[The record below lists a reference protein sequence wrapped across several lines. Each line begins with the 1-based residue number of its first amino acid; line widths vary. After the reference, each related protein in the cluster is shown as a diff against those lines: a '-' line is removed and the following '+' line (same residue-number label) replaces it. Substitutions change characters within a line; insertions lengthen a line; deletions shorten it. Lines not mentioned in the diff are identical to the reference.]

1 MFKITI
7 LKKEDLI
14 LNSNLTG
21 QIILQAVL
29 IAMNAIFACAE
40 IAVISMSGNRLDKL
54 AGDGDKRALRLA
66 RLTNQPARFLATIQ
80 VAITL
85 SGFLGSAFAADNF
98 SDMLVTAIMKLNLPV
113 SEKTLDTISVV
124 LITIILSFFT
134 LVFGELVPKRLAMR
148 KSESIAL
155 AISGLVS
162 VISKLFAPIV
172 WLLTASTNSIL
183 RLLGIDPNAE
193 DEEITEDEIRMM
205 ANAGS
210 EKGVIDHEENE
221 IIQNLFEFDDM
232 HADEIATHRTELDV
246 LWTKDGIDKWHE
258 TITGSEHSYY
268 PICDKTIDNIIG
280 LLDARKY
287 FILKKPTKDIIMEKA
302 VVNAYAVPES
312 IRADILLQNMKKSHN
327 YFAVVT
333 DEFGGTY
340 GVITITDLL
349 EKLVGDLYQEDDE
362 FKRLP
367 SGEVIIMGKTDLDK
381 FEKKYNLKLSS
392 DSATVGGW
400 VTEQLGRLPQNGDSF
415 EYESLSITVSKTD
428 NKKVIEINVK

>member
-1 MFKITI
+1 MP
-7 LKKEDLI
+7 
-14 LNSNLTG
+14 N
-21 QIILQAVL
+21 
-29 IAMNAIFACAE
+29 
-40 IAVISMSGNRLDKL
+40 
-54 AGDGDKRALRLA
+54 
-66 RLTNQPARFLATIQ
+66 
-80 VAITL
+80 ITL
-85 SGFLGSAFAADNF
+85 A
-98 SDMLVTAIMKLNLPV
+98 
-113 SEKTLDTISVV
+113 TISVV
-124 LITIILSFFT
+124 IDYNNIIIFHT
-134 LVFGELVPKRLAMR
+134 CVFGELVPKRLAMR

-183 RLLGIDPNAE
+183 RLLGIEPE
-193 DEEITEDEIRMM
+193 CGGFEEITEDEIRMM

-246 LWTKDGIDKWHE
+246 LWTKDGPDKWHE

-280 LLDARKY
+280 SLRRQEVFY
-287 FILKKPTKDIIMEKA
+287 TEKPYKRYIIMEKA

>member
-1 MFKITI
+1 
-7 LKKEDLI
+7 
-14 LNSNLTG
+14 
-21 QIILQAVL
+21 
-29 IAMNAIFACAE
+29 
-40 IAVISMSGNRLDKL
+40 
-54 AGDGDKRALRLA
+54 
-66 RLTNQPARFLATIQ
+66 
-80 VAITL
+80 
-85 SGFLGSAFAADNF
+85 
-98 SDMLVTAIMKLNLPV
+98 
-113 SEKTLDTISVV
+113 
-124 LITIILSFFT
+124 
-134 LVFGELVPKRLAMR
+134 
-148 KSESIAL
+148 
-155 AISGLVS
+155 
-162 VISKLFAPIV
+162 
-172 WLLTASTNSIL
+172 
-183 RLLGIDPNAE
+183 
-193 DEEITEDEIRMM
+193 M

-287 FILKKPTKDIIMEKA
+287 FILKNPTKDIIMEKA

-362 FKRLP
+362 FKQLP

>member
-1 MFKITI
+1 
-7 LKKEDLI
+7 
-14 LNSNLTG
+14 
-21 QIILQAVL
+21 
-29 IAMNAIFACAE
+29 
-40 IAVISMSGNRLDKL
+40 
-54 AGDGDKRALRLA
+54 
-66 RLTNQPARFLATIQ
+66 
-80 VAITL
+80 
-85 SGFLGSAFAADNF
+85 
-98 SDMLVTAIMKLNLPV
+98 MKLKPACFRKNTRYYFG
-113 SEKTLDTISVV
+113 SIDYNN
-124 LITIILSFFT
+124 IIIFHTCVWRTCSQT
-134 LVFGELVPKRLAMR
+134 FGDAKI
-148 KSESIAL
+148 ESIAL

-287 FILKKPTKDIIMEKA
+287 FILKNPTKDIIMEKSRSKR
-302 VVNAYAVPES
+302 VCCT
-312 IRADILLQNMKKSHN
+312 RK
-327 YFAVVT
+327 
-333 DEFGGTY
+333 
-340 GVITITDLL
+340 
-349 EKLVGDLYQEDDE
+349 YQ
-362 FKRLP
+362 
-367 SGEVIIMGKTDLDK
+367 S
-381 FEKKYNLKLSS
+381 
-392 DSATVGGW
+392 
-400 VTEQLGRLPQNGDSF
+400 
-415 EYESLSITVSKTD
+415 
-428 NKKVIEINVK
+428 

>member
-1 MFKITI
+1 M
-7 LKKEDLI
+7 
-14 LNSNLTG
+14 NSNLTG

-98 SDMLVTAIMKLNLPV
+98 SDMLVNAIMKLNLPV

-162 VISKLFAPIV
+162 MISKLFAPIV

-246 LWTKDGIDKWHE
+246 LWTKDDIDKWHE
-258 TITGSEHSYY
+258 TITASEHSYY

-287 FILKKPTKDIIMEKA
+287 FILKNPTKDIIMEKA
-302 VVNAYAVPES
+302 VVKAYAVPES

-340 GVITITDLL
+340 GVMPELFLKMDELVKEGRMEEAMKVQYAANDIIYKMCSSHANMYAVAKEILRVN
-349 EKLVGDLYQEDDE
+349 EKLDIGGV
-362 FKRLP
+362 RLP
-367 SGEVIIMGKTDLDK
+367 LENLQEADK
-381 FEKKYNLKLSS
+381 AIAKEAAVMVKEAKEKYL
-392 DSATVGGW
+392 
-400 VTEQLGRLPQNGDSF
+400 
-415 EYESLSITVSKTD
+415 
-428 NKKVIEINVK
+428 